1 VAAVQIL
8 QFESRWAKIVI
19 LVAVFQLT
27 RLLFRAAGYQDALDQ
42 LFSVQALV
50 HLFALIGM
58 GIVIED
64 LLVRIFRSRF
74 FALARTAL
82 RARRG

>member
-1 VAAVQIL
+1 MQIL

-27 RLLFRAAGYQDALDQ
+27 RLLFQVAGYQDALDQ
-42 LFSVQALV
+42 LFSAQALI

-58 GIVIED
+58 GITVED
-64 LLVRIFRSRF
+64 LLVRISRSRL
-74 FALARTAL
+74 FARAVLS
-82 RARRG
+82 ARRG